1 MAVVTSSNRMLFQQV
16 WDLSAGTVSYLIDC
30 TNYDIIYTVK
40 REFAFW
46 CLRNTDYDNWIQAWK
61 VFSHNPTTGAGPHP
75 PHQTTKGK

>member
-1 MAVVTSSNRMLFQQV
+1 MSEVTSKNRMLFQQA

-46 CLRNTDYDNWIQAWK
+46 CLRNPFYDNWIRAWK
-61 VFSHNPTTGAGPHP
+61 VFSKTDR
-75 PHQTTKGK
+75 

>member
-1 MAVVTSSNRMLFQQV
+1 MAVVTSSNRMLFQQA

-46 CLRNTDYDNWIQAWK
+46 CLRNPNHDSWVQAWK
-61 VFSHNPTTGAGPHP
+61 VFSHVA
-75 PHQTTKGK
+75 K